1 VDEQRLRT
9 LLTELWNLF
18 ERVHDL
24 DELLTGLV
32 ELVGGRI
39 GADLVTAYLFHEHGS
54 TLTLHA
60 ASGPRADGPV
70 ARSLEPGVG
79 PVGEAFSR
87 LTTVSDAEDAD
98 GRPLP
103 HGELPG
109 YLVVPLQRGTAR
121 LGVLILQH
129 GEPGFFTADVARGL
143 RSLGSHLASTVD
155 SATVFTELP
164 ASGPRVPAAGPAA
177 DTGSSG
183 AAAVVH
189 GRVAAPGRVV
199 GTAFLLDQVW
209 QPEAETDEDPPTD
222 GAAGE
227 TSTDGPAVEGPRHD
241 GPPPAE
247 SVARLEAA
255 LAASEEQLE
264 SLRAEAEER
273 LSEIASVIFTSHLLM
288 LHDEHFSGRMRE
300 QVQGGTTP
308 RRAVIDTVN
317 HYTELFSRMAEAR
330 FSEKVQDVQD
340 LGHRILAN
348 LDESAG
354 AQADYSGQIVIARN
368 IFPSELVKL
377 AAQSVEG
384 VVFLGSG
391 VTAHIAILSQS
402 LGLPVLITGDPAI
415 LSVRPGTTLLLDA
428 HTGVLHIA
436 PGAETLAAH
445 GPAPAEAG
453 EEAAVTATECD
464 VPVRVMANINI
475 LRDVQAARDHG
486 AEGIGLYRSEFPFI
500 IRNDFPS
507 EDEQYQIYRKIVQ
520 QMPDEEV
527 VLRTADIGGDKLVD
541 GSSPREQNPFLGVR
555 GIRFS
560 LANRHLFRDQL
571 RAMLRAGHGAD
582 LHIMFPM
589 VSTVEEIEA
598 GREEIDR
605 CIADLGRE
613 GIRHNAEPRVG
624 AMVELP
630 SAVEAIEEMARV
642 SDFLSIGSNDLVMY
656 LLAVDRTNERLS
668 DLYRDYHPAVLRTLK
683 RIADGVGGGLEHL
696 SVCGDS
702 AANPMML
709 PFYLGIGIRRFSV
722 APPRIPELRR
732 RLSALT
738 LADAERISGEMLAIR
753 SIREME
759 RYLEHAREAVG

>member
-1 VDEQRLRT
+1 MPVDEQRLRT
-9 LLTELWNLF
+9 LLTDLWNLF

-32 ELVGGRI
+32 HLVGERI
-39 GADLVTAYLFHEHGS
+39 GADLVAAYLFHEHGS
-54 TLTLHA
+54 ALTLHA
-60 ASGPRADGPV
+60 ASGPEAEGPV
-70 ARSLEPGVG
+70 ASSLEGGHG
-79 PVGEAFSR
+79 PVGEAFAR
-87 LTTVSDAEDAD
+87 LTTVSDMENAD
-98 GRPLP
+98 GGPLP
-103 HGELPG
+103 HPDLPG
-109 YLVVPLQRGTAR
+109 YLVVPLQRGTVR

-129 GEPGFFTADVARGL
+129 RERGFFTADVARGL

-164 ASGPRVPAAGPAA
+164 ETGPRVPTAGAGVGAAGSA
-177 DTGSSG
+177 S

-189 GRVAAPGRVV
+189 GRIAARGRAV

-209 QPEAETDEDPPTD
+209 QPDAEDE
-222 GAAGE
+222 
-227 TSTDGPAVEGPRHD
+227 TDGPQNDGDTEADTEAAVE
-241 GPPPAE
+241 
-247 SVARLEAA
+247 RLDAA
-255 LAASEEQLE
+255 LSASEEQLE

-288 LHDEHFSGRMRE
+288 LHDEHFSGRMRG
-300 QVQGGTTP
+300 QVHDGTTP
-308 RRAVIDTVN
+308 RRAVIETVN
-317 HYTELFSRMAEAR
+317 HYVELFSQMAEAR

-348 LDESAG
+348 LDEHSG
-354 AQADYSGQIVIARN
+354 AQTDYSGQIVIARN

-377 AAQSVEG
+377 AAQAVEG

-428 HTGVLHIA
+428 DNGVLHIS
-436 PGAETLAAH
+436 PSAETLAEH
-445 GPAPAEAG
+445 APEASGSAEQ
-453 EEAAVTATECD
+453 EAVTTTECD

-475 LRDVQAARDHG
+475 LRDVQAAREQRAD
-486 AEGIGLYRSEFPFI
+486 GIGLYRSEFPFI

-589 VSTVEEIEA
+589 VSSVEEIEA
-598 GREEIDR
+598 GREEVDR
-605 CIADLGRE
+605 CIDDLSRE
-613 GIRHNAEPRVG
+613 GIRHNSEPKIG

-630 SAVEAIEEMARV
+630 SAVEAVEDMAGV

-668 DLYRDYHPAVLRTLK
+668 DLYRDYHPAVLRVLK
-683 RIADGVGGGLEHL
+683 RIADGVGGELEHL

-722 APPRIPELRR
+722 APPRIADLRR
-732 RLSALT
+732 RLSGLT
-738 LADAERISGEMLAIR
+738 LEDSQRISGEMLAIR

-759 RYLEHAREAVG
+759 QYLEHARHAVA